1 MIVSK
6 TPLRVSL
13 FGGGTDFPEYFNRKK
28 AFVIGGTINKYIYI
42 SVNKFYSRLFDHK
55 IRLFYKKT
63 EFVKNNNFI
72 KHLVINKIFK
82 KYKIFKDI
90 ELHIAS
96 DLPSNSGLGSSS
108 AFTCGLLNLVNFLKK
123 KNIQKKKLA
132 LLTIEFERK
141 FLKESVGF
149 QDQIFSAFGGFNRI
163 NFFRNKFTVNKYKNS
178 KIINKLQKNLC
189 LIHTGILRRADDIE
203 KKKIKKILINNNN
216 LDKLNLIAEKAHK
229 IIKHNKN
236 LDLIG
241 YLLNDT
247 WTIKKKL
254 DKNVSNKKI
263 DLLYNKALKA
273 GAIGG
278 KLLGAGGGGFM
289 LFYIPDKNKK
299 LFFSKFKQ
307 RTIFFDF
314 VNKGSLIKNLL

>member
-42 SVNKFYSRLFDHK
+42 SINKFYSRLFDHK

-82 KYKIFKDI
+82 KYRIFKDI

-123 KNIQKKKLA
+123 KNFTKKKLA

-149 QDQIFSAFGGFNRI
+149 QDQVFSAFGGFNKI
-163 NFFRNKFTVNKYKNS
+163 NFFKNKFTVKKYKSS
-178 KIINKLQKNLC
+178 KTLKKLEKNLC
-189 LIHTGILRRADDIE
+189 LVHTGILRRADDIE
-203 KKKIKKILINNNN
+203 KKKIKKILINDNY
-216 LDKLNLIAEKAHK
+216 LDKLNQIAERADK

-236 LDLIG
+236 IDLLG
-241 YLLNDT
+241 CLLNDA
-247 WTIKKKL
+247 WNIKKKL

-263 DLLYNKALKA
+263 DLLYYKALKA
-273 GAIGG
+273 GALGG

-299 LFFSKFKQ
+299 IFFSKFKKEV
-307 RTIFFDF
+307 IFFDF
-314 VNKGSLIKNLL
+314 INKGSLIKTLL